1 MKTTEAPVYVGDE
14 AGVWHLL
21 APPGAGTTTLC
32 GRLPKGWPAAD
43 WPGRTADAGRV
54 TEVDVCRMC
63 QRVAQRRREPRRDGG
78 R

>member
-1 MKTTEAPVYVGDE
+1 MKTTEAPVYVADG
-14 AGVWHLL
+14 AGAWHLL
-21 APPGAGTTTLC
+21 APPGAGSTTLC

-54 TEVDVCRMC
+54 TEADVCQTCRL
-63 QRVAQRRREPRRDGG
+63 VAQRRRDGG